1 MDNRKPHACRWMNPQ
16 QTSRTASKNPP
27 FAQSRM
33 KRNKIIS
40 LAVMVITIYLLHQDF
55 WNWKKADPLV
65 FGYLPI
71 GLAYHA
77 AYSVLASAMMWIL
90 VKLAWP
96 RELDEMEAADHD
108 RNPEP

>member
-1 MDNRKPHACRWMNPQ
+1 MDNRKSHACRWMNPQ
-16 QTSRTASKNPP
+16 QTSRTTSKIPA
-27 FAQSRM
+27 FDTIM
-33 KRNKIIS
+33 KRNKIIA

-55 WNWKKADPLV
+55 WNWRKADPLV

>member
-1 MDNRKPHACRWMNPQ
+1 
-16 QTSRTASKNPP
+16 
-27 FAQSRM
+27 M
-33 KRNKIIS
+33 KRYKIIA
-40 LAVMVITIYLLHQDF
+40 LTLMVITIYLLHQDF
-55 WNWKKADPLV
+55 WNWEKADPLV

-96 RELDEMEAADHD
+96 RELAGMEAEDTD
-108 RNPEP
+108 QNPQP